1 MYIEPIGDNIVLSL
15 PMEERKEEK
24 TSAGII
30 IPKSTISDSDARKD
44 IATVV
49 AVGEGRLLNN
59 GTLLPLRIKAGQKV
73 LFNKYAGTQVIVGD
87 SKFLLIKECDVLA
100 VIID

>member
-59 GTLLPLRIKAGQKV
+59 GTLLPLRIKAGQKI

>member
-30 IPKSTISDSDARKD
+30 IPKSSISDSEARKD

>member
-30 IPKSTISDSDARKD
+30 IPKSTISDSEARKD

-73 LFNKYAGTQVIVGD
+73 LFNKYAGTQVMVGD